1 MRLLLLYTQVV
12 DGLDVDCLS
21 LTKDINTL
29 DDIESSSPDTTLT
42 PIENELEED
51 EDSLTS
57 SSEDSDFEEMTS
69 SGGSNNEQHS
79 PNKRKCSWNLED
91 IVLKLKRSKKPSS
104 LPQSPLP
111 PEDIKNEDE
120 DYVLSPVFPREMN
133 DSEKSFLNE
142 KSSFLTQLE
151 QKDNL
156 SLMENIREE
165 RKISDVNET
174 SNDGSMSSGVSSDE
188 RDEAEQKLDKSVSKK
203 ADDLIRGDFQLAK
216 LLEEEKL
223 NGSEGDKIDETKCN
237 KCNKRFYRR
246 SQLIRHLSNH
256 VVHECLQCN
265 AVFYCV
271 KKYKKHMNTHET
283 YPCDFCNEEFYDASA
298 WYQHRAKHTM
308 IECSCCD
315 MIFYNKT
322 ALAKHKFEHSEY
334 VCPLCRFACE
344 NLHHWISHRNYHG
357 RCSLL
362 QPIIACR
369 ECKLTFGSQ
378 EVFLKHKCS
387 KPPKSIT
394 TKPLQPKILTPK
406 NLPPKMMTPKI
417 LTPKTSLAP
426 LSSTKIPKSL
436 PMAVS
441 APHIPISKPYDRRS
455 NIPHT
460 KSFFKDHLSRDK
472 PFMPMTKNGK
482 ISRPDSFYFPSQKAP
497 ARHYPYSYPSKP
509 LKPYKRGVMHKKD
522 IKDLIGIDQTLACS
536 S

>member
-1 MRLLLLYTQVV
+1 
-12 DGLDVDCLS
+12 
-21 LTKDINTL
+21 
-29 DDIESSSPDTTLT
+29 
-42 PIENELEED
+42 
-51 EDSLTS
+51 
-57 SSEDSDFEEMTS
+57 MTS
-69 SGGSNNEQHS
+69 SGGAANNDQQS

-111 PEDIKNEDE
+111 PEDIKHEED

-133 DSEKSFLNE
+133 DSEKSFLSE
-142 KSSFLTQLE
+142 KSIFLTQLE
-151 QKDNL
+151 QKDNI
-156 SLMENIREE
+156 SLMQNIREE
-165 RKISDVNET
+165 RKILDVNET
-174 SNDGSMSSGVSSDE
+174 SNDGSLSSGASADE
-188 RDEAEQKLDKSVSKK
+188 RDEPEQKPERSASKK

-223 NGSEGDKIDETKCN
+223 LGSEGDKIDETKCN

-256 VVHECLQCN
+256 VVHECLQCS

-298 WYQHRAKHTM
+298 WYKHRAKHTM
-308 IECSCCD
+308 MECSCCD

-334 VCPLCRFACE
+334 ICPLCRFASE

-394 TKPLQPKILTPK
+394 LNKPLQPKILTPK
-406 NLPPKMMTPKI
+406 NLPPKMLTPNI
-417 LTPKTSLAP
+417 LTPKTSLPP
-426 LSSTKIPKSL
+426 LSSTKIPKSI
-436 PMAVS
+436 PMSVHS
-441 APHIPISKPYDRRS
+441 QHSRISKPYDRR
-455 NIPHT
+455 P
-460 KSFFKDHLSRDK
+460 
-472 PFMPMTKNGK
+472 
-482 ISRPDSFYFPSQKAP
+482 
-497 ARHYPYSYPSKP
+497 
-509 LKPYKRGVMHKKD
+509 
-522 IKDLIGIDQTLACS
+522 
-536 S
+536 